1 MTMVTLIRGKVVVS
15 IIRGLARALV
25 ACSSFKWAFINCKLG
40 RMMIINWT
48 FFRVGVQQRRSLYFK
63 FFPVPKAW
71 TWWFWSLPPRSLN
84 AMISR
89 PKILET
95 IWMTLLIYFLTLYY
109 VKQDLWKK
117 EKISGTLHL
126 MIIGARVIE
135 GQSIHRLPPRL
146 PPKLISTIFMSINDD
161 DDDDDDDYHPRR
173 SLQSLSSFSASFS
186 SDQSD
191 ILKELESSANC
202 STWKMQFQ
210 V

>member
-1 MTMVTLIRGKVVVS
+1 MLSHVKCDRRMGNSRIQRWLHTNDDNGDSYKSKVVVS

-89 PKILET
+89 PKNLEN

-117 EKISGTLHL
+117 EKISGTLHW

-146 PPKLISTIFMSINDD
+146 PPKLISTIFVVILCIILFWSIR
-161 DDDDDDDYHPRR
+161 HSQR
-173 SLQSLSSFSASFS
+173 
-186 SDQSD
+186 
-191 ILKELESSANC
+191 
-202 STWKMQFQ
+202 TWI
-210 V
+210 